1 MIIFSKPI
9 NIGIFSTG
17 LTAASLEL
25 LIINGFQITY
35 GNIHHNIG
43 IIFLLFMAGL
53 AIATIFIENNL
64 IKNPEKQFIYN
75 QFILAFYSVIAIIL
89 ISSIKPPSFQYFKI
103 LYFLLA
109 FFTGILTGLQFATA
123 NRISSA
129 SIINKAGIL
138 YSADTIGSAIGS
150 LLVSLVLLPKF
161 GFLLTGLSVGGL
173 NILIGIFLLL
183 FLKLKN

>member
-1 MIIFSKPI
+1 
-9 NIGIFSTG
+9 
-17 LTAASLEL
+17 
-25 LIINGFQITY
+25 
-35 GNIHHNIG
+35 
-43 IIFLLFMAGL
+43 MAGL